1 MTLAELVAVLL
12 AACIAVPVFRRF
24 GFGSVLGYL
33 AAGIALGPYGL
44 GLVDDI
50 EEILHMA
57 EFGVV
62 LLLFI
67 IGLELKPARLW
78 VMRKSVFGLGT
89 DQVLVT
95 SLAIGAFAYW
105 LGVGISTALVI
116 GLGLALSST
125 AFVLQILAEK
135 KELNAAHG
143 RASFAIL
150 LFQDLAVIPILALIP
165 LLGSPAGPT
174 DSVLLQ
180 AFISVAAIAFLVIG
194 GRYLLRPAFRYVA
207 AVGGQE
213 IFTAATL
220 LLVVGAAY
228 LMYVAGISMALGAFL
243 AGVLLADS
251 EFRHQLEAEIDPFK
265 GLLLGL
271 FFVAVGMSANL
282 SLLIEEPLVLLA
294 STAGL
299 LLLKTAVLFG
309 LGRLFGLGGDS
320 PARIALTLPQG
331 GEFAFVIFGAAV
343 TAGVMARD
351 LADLL
356 IMVVTMTMLLTP
368 FLFTVGERISATG
381 TPGEQEREFDAI
393 EEKDHDV
400 VIAGMGRFGQ
410 ILARILHIR
419 RIPFTAIESNAAQ
432 VDFIRHFNASV
443 YYGDVNNL
451 DLLRAARVEHARI
464 FVVALPDVTESIRVV
479 TLVREH
485 FPDVKIYARARNRH
499 HAQLLINLK
508 VDYLIRE
515 ALVSSLE
522 MAEEMLR
529 ALGDTEEIAEM
540 TVQRF
545 RTADE
550 RLLVR
555 EAAILQDEKTVIQS
569 AEAGWRE
576 LEDLFDADELRAAR
590 HERGNNHPSS

>member
-12 AACIAVPVFRRF
+12 AACLTVPLFRRF

-44 GLVDDI
+44 AVVDDVDRV
-50 EEILHMA
+50 LHMA

-89 DQVLVT
+89 AQVVLT
-95 SLAIGAFAYW
+95 SVAIGLAAAWSGLAF
-105 LGVGISTALVI
+105 GTAAIV

-135 KELNAAHG
+135 KELNTSHG
-143 RASFAIL
+143 RASFAVL

-165 LLGSPAGPT
+165 VFGPSEAPA
-174 DSVLLQ
+174 DNVLAQ
-180 AFISVAAIAFLVIG
+180 GAVSVATIAGLVVG
-194 GRYLLRPAFRYVA
+194 GRYLLRPAFKYVV
-207 AVGGQE
+207 AVGGHE

-220 LLVVGAAY
+220 LVVVGAAY
-228 LMYVAGISMALGAFL
+228 LMYVAGVSMALGAFL

-251 EFRHQLEAEIDPFK
+251 EFRHQLEAEIEPFK

-271 FFVAVGMSANL
+271 FFVAVGMAANL
-282 SLLIEEPLVLLA
+282 RLIVEQPLILLSL
-294 STAGL
+294 TAGL
-299 LLLKTAVLFG
+299 LVIKAMVLLT
-309 LGRLFGLGGDS
+309 LGRAFRLPVDA
-320 PARIALTLPQG
+320 PVRMALTLPQG

-343 TAGVMARD
+343 VAGVMPRE
-351 LADLL
+351 LAELL
-356 IMVVTMTMLLTP
+356 IMVVTLTMLLTP
-368 FLFTVGERISATG
+368 FLFTLGERLRPKSHG
-381 TPGEQEREFDAI
+381 LPDREFDEI
-393 EEKDHDV
+393 QEDEHDV

-410 ILARILHIR
+410 ILARILHVR
-419 RIPFTAIESNAAQ
+419 RIPFTAIESDAAQ

-443 YYGDVNNL
+443 YYGNVTDL
-451 DLLRAARVEHARI
+451 DLLRAAHVDKARI
-464 FVVALPDVTESIRVV
+464 FVVAVQDVTESIRIIQ
-479 TLVREH
+479 LLKEH
-485 FPDVKIYARARNRH
+485 FPGVKIFARARNRH
-499 HAQLLINLK
+499 HAHLLMNLK

-515 ALVSSLE
+515 AFVSSLE
-522 MAEEMLR
+522 MAAAMLL
-529 ALGDTEEIAEM
+529 ALGDTEEM
-540 TVQRF
+540 VKTTVERF
-545 RTADE
+545 RAADE

-555 EAAILQDEKTVIQS
+555 EAALLHDEKTVIQS
-569 AEAGWRE
+569 AEAAWKE

-590 HERGNNHPSS
+590 RERQAEDVS